1 MEGIQNSMKSL
12 LVDKRDLKEMWKE
25 YSEGVE
31 INWMALLQMEQ
42 FLRDNISALQDTYS
56 CLLGLDR
63 DIDDLRVLKRQ
74 EFLRQFREIRKEWR
88 IHGAKFQCE
97 KQTNEPHSEK
107 MEDALK
113 GAENVGDALYSH
125 TIVLGSI
132 VLLYDRESKS
142 KMKCTLV
149 DTSEVNSQENKIS
162 DESPL
167 GKALLGKKKGDVVK
181 VRVADYETEYE
192 VLDVEGI
199 LYRYENSRNRN
210 RDNHENIAEFK
221 EISPTQFITRV
232 TVFKCTNAK
241 HKVIDVRC
249 SIDVMNHNG
258 DIYSCKVPGG
268 YCKECDRYFILEED
282 YRKLKEKGI
291 LLCKVVEQDFWVKQE
306 KQIDYTSFK
315 QESVLR
321 LMGYNVNVLDNLTEV
336 QRQKILMLIVDEG
349 VLSVAEIRSYLQWLI
364 NRGNKTPRLKNAC
377 LKWKA
382 DSEFIKQYGIEKRAV
397 IDADTIVARNYRNR
411 VSVRFVDEQN
421 SLESAVSA

>member
-12 LVDKRDLKEMWKE
+12 LEDKRDLKEMWKE
-25 YSEGVE
+25 CLEGIEV
-31 INWMALLQMEQ
+31 NWMALSRMEQ
-42 FLRDNISALQDTYS
+42 FLRDNIGALQDTYS
-56 CLLGLDR
+56 CLLGLDK
-63 DIDDLRVLKRQ
+63 DIDDLRELKRL
-74 EFLRQFREIRKEWR
+74 EIIRQFPAIRKEWR
-88 IHGAKFQCE
+88 IHSAKFRCVNSNN
-97 KQTNEPHSEK
+97 KIHSEK
-107 MEDALK
+107 ME
-113 GAENVGDALYSH
+113 
-125 TIVLGSI
+125 IVLGSI
-132 VLLYDRESKS
+132 VSLYDRETKS
-142 KMKCTLV
+142 KMKYTIV
-149 DTSEVNSQENKIS
+149 DTSEVNSQEHMIS

-199 LYRYENSRNRN
+199 LYRYENRRIRN
-210 RDNHENIAEFK
+210 RDNHENIAEFR

-232 TVFKCTNAK
+232 TVFKCTSGK

-249 SIDVMNHNG
+249 SIKVMNQSG
-258 DIYSCKVPGG
+258 DVYNCMVPGA

-291 LLCKVVEQDFWVKQE
+291 LMCKVVEQDFWIKQE

-321 LMGYNVNVLDNLTEV
+321 LMGYNVNVLDNLTEI

-377 LKWKA
+377 LKWEA
-382 DSEFIKQYGIEKRAV
+382 DSEFIKQYGIEKRTV
-397 IDADTIVARNYRNR
+397 INADTIVARNYRNR
-411 VSVRFVDEQN
+411 ASEGLVDGRN